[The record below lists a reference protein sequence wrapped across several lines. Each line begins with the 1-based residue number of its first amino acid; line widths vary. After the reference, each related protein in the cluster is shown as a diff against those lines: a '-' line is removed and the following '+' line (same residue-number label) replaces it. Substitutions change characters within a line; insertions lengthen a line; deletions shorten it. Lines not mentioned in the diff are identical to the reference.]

1 MLEMAD
7 RGINPFPKSNGVLG
21 ALPFALEWC
30 NVDVCPWLTSEVI
43 VLDARC
49 LFQSHCDQLWD
60 HMTGGKR
67 PDLCIVG
74 KETEIL

>member
-49 LFQSHCDQLWD
+49 LF
-60 HMTGGKR
+60 
-67 PDLCIVG
+67 
-74 KETEIL
+74 